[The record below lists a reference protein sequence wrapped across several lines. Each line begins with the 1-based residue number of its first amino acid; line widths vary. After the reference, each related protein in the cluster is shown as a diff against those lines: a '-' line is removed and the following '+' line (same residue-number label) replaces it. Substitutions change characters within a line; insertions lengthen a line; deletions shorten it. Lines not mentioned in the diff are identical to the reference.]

1 MKLFILI
8 GFCYMNKL
16 DKQIIEL
23 LNRENQFKNDKVTEL
38 SWIRC
43 VEFNKENYEKIT
55 VLITENKLSELLTF
69 DEVQEGGDISD
80 DILIYN
86 VKSKQLEYTA
96 LIKDFFELFYT
107 PIILDVFL
115 KPNSKK
121 EVLGAILS

>member
-1 MKLFILI
+1 
-8 GFCYMNKL
+8 
-16 DKQIIEL
+16 
-23 LNRENQFKNDKVTEL
+23 
-38 SWIRC
+38 
-43 VEFNKENYEKIT
+43 
-55 VLITENKLSELLTF
+55 LITQNKLSELLTF

-121 EVLGAILS
+121 EVLATIL